1 MLKNCN
7 LNFNYQVTQVTGSPE
22 VEIDVLATGTNVE
35 IEFTPVD
42 ENSPVS
48 VGKTSV
54 IACGGV
60 SKFT

>member
-1 MLKNCN
+1 M
-7 LNFNYQVTQVTGSPE
+7 TGSPE
-22 VEIDVLATGTNVE
+22 EEISVLATGTNVS

-60 SKFT
+60 SKSMLII

>member
-1 MLKNCN
+1 M
-7 LNFNYQVTQVTGSPE
+7 TGSPE
-22 VEIDVLATGTNVE
+22 EEISVLATGTNVS
-35 IEFTPVD
+35 IEFTPVY

-60 SKFT
+60 SKFI